1 MGKKIIF
8 ILCLAL
14 CLFVSCVSTGKRT
27 DSKILDYQREIDRL
41 ENELSAR
48 DRAIENAVRRLDTVT
63 ERSQSMEGTVDE
75 LIELFDEYQ
84 RAIERL
90 LYDYYKAE
98 FGAEDKV
105 TDNKYTTDCT
115 NSKSY
120 WNDCRL
126 YYLCKR
132 NQTATL
138 ARYTTLRG
146 DQNDLYSK
154 KWYLV
159 QRQRK

>member
-8 ILCLAL
+8 ILCFAC
-14 CLFVSCVSTGKRT
+14 CLFVSCTSTVKRT
-27 DSKILDYQREIDRL
+27 DNKILDYQREIDRL
-41 ENELSAR
+41 ENELSNR

-84 RAIERL
+84 RGIEQL

-105 TDNKYTTDCT
+105 TDNKCTT
-115 NSKSY
+115 SY
-120 WNDCRL
+120 IDTKNGWNDCRL

-132 NQTATL
+132 NQAATVAGYTA
-138 ARYTTLRG
+138 LRG
-146 DQNDLYSK
+146 GPYDIHSK
-154 KWYLV
+154 KRYLV
-159 QRQRK
+159 